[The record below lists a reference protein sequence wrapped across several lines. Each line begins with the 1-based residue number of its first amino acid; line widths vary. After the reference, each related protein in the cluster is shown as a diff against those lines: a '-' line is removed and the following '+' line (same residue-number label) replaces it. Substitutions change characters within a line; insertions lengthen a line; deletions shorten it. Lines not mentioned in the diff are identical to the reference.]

1 MTPDIIDAMV
11 SPAPLSPLSSN
22 LFDFVLY
29 LTPLLLSSIILSHNL
44 SNLPSTVFN
53 FVFYLGS
60 FGILL
65 R

>member
-29 LTPLLLSSIILSHNL
+29 LSRLGILSHR
-44 SNLPSTVFN
+44 TI
-53 FVFYLGS
+53 FYYL
-60 FGILL
+60 
-65 R
+65 